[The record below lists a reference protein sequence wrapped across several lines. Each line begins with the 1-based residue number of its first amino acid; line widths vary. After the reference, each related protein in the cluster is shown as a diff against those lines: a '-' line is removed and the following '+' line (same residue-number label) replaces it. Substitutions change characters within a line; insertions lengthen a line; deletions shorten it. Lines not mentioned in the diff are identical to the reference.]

1 VVEARGVV
9 IATVLAALVVL
20 GLLAYAASALM
31 PSTIQEQAC
40 RTGQAPA
47 SECD

>member
-20 GLLAYAASALM
+20 GLLAYAASVFM

-40 RTGQAPA
+40 RSGQVSA